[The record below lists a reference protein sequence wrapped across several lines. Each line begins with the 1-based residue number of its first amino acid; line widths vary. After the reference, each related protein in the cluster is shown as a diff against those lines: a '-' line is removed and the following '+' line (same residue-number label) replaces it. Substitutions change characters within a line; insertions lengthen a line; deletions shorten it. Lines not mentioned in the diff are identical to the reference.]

1 MKFPSH
7 SGTHIDFP
15 KHFSDEGKTSNDY
28 SADFWIFNNPFLLY
42 YKANK
47 NEIIDLN
54 NLLHLIPSS
63 TDFLI
68 IKTGFHKCRNS
79 VDYWKNNPGLDPELA
94 PRLKS
99 TCPNLKV
106 IGFDFISISS
116 FSNREMGRIAH
127 RKFLVENEI
136 LVIEDMSLIEA
147 SNKIEKVYCF
157 PLLINGIDGCP
168 VTVIGE
174 IIE

>member
-1 MKFPSH
+1 M
-7 SGTHIDFP
+7 
-15 KHFSDEGKTSNDY
+15 
-28 SADFWIFNNPFLLY
+28 
-42 YKANK
+42 
-47 NEIIDLN
+47 
-54 NLLHLIPSS
+54 
-63 TDFLI
+63 
-68 IKTGFHKCRNS
+68 
-79 VDYWKNNPGLDPELA
+79 
-94 PRLKS
+94 
-99 TCPNLKV
+99 KV